1 MAHFDEKAGVVVC
14 TTPWGSWHQTIEE
27 VVVVVGVPHGTTG
40 KQLKVRERARM
51 HARMLSTA

>member
-14 TTPWGSWHQTIEE
+14 TTSWGSWHQTIEE

-40 KQLKVRERARM
+40 KQLKVR
-51 HARMLSTA
+51 T